1 MICLTFLGFFP
12 STNSSKMVARDVFL
26 LGRRVY
32 LIFRPSVSEYSVGR
46 KEESWYVGKTIVISS
61 VFIFPMV
68 RFAQR

>member
-32 LIFRPSVSEYSVGR
+32 LIFRPSVSKYSVG
-46 KEESWYVGKTIVISS
+46 KEESWYVGRTIVIGS

>member
-32 LIFRPSVSEYSVGR
+32 LIFRPSVSN
-46 KEESWYVGKTIVISS
+46 IVREKKKVSCLHFS
-61 VFIFPMV
+61 N
-68 RFAQR
+68 AQICSEIGM